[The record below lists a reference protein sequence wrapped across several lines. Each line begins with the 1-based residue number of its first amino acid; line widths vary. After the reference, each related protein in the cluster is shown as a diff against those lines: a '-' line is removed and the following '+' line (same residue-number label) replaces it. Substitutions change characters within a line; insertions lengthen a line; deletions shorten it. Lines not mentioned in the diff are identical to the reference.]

1 MPALICLSLWASSI
15 FLESIRLEPTVE
27 PTTTS
32 VKYIR
37 THLDILP
44 RQFKLT
50 AVIMGMDKGKRH
62 KAETRNCPI
71 CNEPIPLRLLGKHAE
86 LESSRVDEIIG
97 HIGSE
102 EPFLD
107 LSYESYS
114 NPTFAVASTSDLATS
129 HGRRSAVRARR
140 SILEKTA
147 PVRAQ
152 STVISKAIQSIKR
165 NRKNRHGKLRDMTRE
180 DDEGHLASRLR
191 YTSGRE
197 DVVCPVCLDTV
208 QGDEDVQDAHIEA
221 CVANESVRLEE
232 ERLKREE
239 QEIAEAEEVD
249 IGDDDAAGHFGDV
262 RGTGFHT
269 RNHSERDVED
279 EIDIDGDD
287 AEFFGSAQFHEA
299 DILDID
305 APPTTAARTQ
315 PTSGRLQAGVVDD
328 SCPEQETEEDQ
339 PAKVL
344 RDLIADSKA
353 RQNSAT
359 QEVATIPEI
368 DKADVAI
375 LMARSRGNQAAL
387 VTALENKIQLLEGP
401 LAQSPSSSPPLCR
414 ICIEPYSE
422 PTVSTG
428 CWHTCCRECW
438 LRCLGSTKLCPI
450 CKRITAAMDLRR
462 VYL

>member
-1 MPALICLSLWASSI
+1 
-15 FLESIRLEPTVE
+15 
-27 PTTTS
+27 
-32 VKYIR
+32 
-37 THLDILP
+37 
-44 RQFKLT
+44 
-50 AVIMGMDKGKRH
+50 MGLDKGKRKRSTRNTVNEEIQQVAETSAAGSSRVSPSPEAPPIKRSRH

-71 CNEPIPLRLLGKHAE
+71 CNEPIPLRLLGKHVE
-86 LESSRVDEIIG
+86 LEVSRVDEIIG

-107 LSYESYS
+107 LSYESFGH
-114 NPTFAVASTSDLATS
+114 NPIPVVGSTSELARS
-129 HGRRSAVRARR
+129 ASQGRRSAIRARR

-152 STVISKAIQSIKR
+152 STVVTKVIQSIKR
-165 NRKNRHGKLRDMTRE
+165 NRKNRHGKLREMTRE
-180 DDEGHLASRLR
+180 DDDGYSASRPR
-191 YTSGRE
+191 HTSGRGE
-197 DVVCPVCLDTV
+197 IVCPVCLTTV
-208 QGDEDVQDAHIEA
+208 GGDEDVQDAHIEA
-221 CVANESVRLEE
+221 CVANESMRLEE
-232 ERLKREE
+232 ERLRRERQEREE
-239 QEIAEAEEVD
+239 AQEVD

-269 RNHSERDVED
+269 RNHAEADVED

-287 AEFFGSAQFHEA
+287 ADIFGSAQFHET
-299 DILDID
+299 DILDAD
-305 APPTTAARTQ
+305 APVTTAARTL
-315 PTSGRLQAGVVDD
+315 PTSGRPQVGGLDD

-344 RDLIADSKA
+344 RELIADSKA
-353 RQNSAT
+353 PQTSVT
-359 QEVATIPEI
+359 QEVAVISDIE
-368 DKADVAI
+368 KAEVAI
-375 LMARSRGNQAAL
+375 LMAKNRGNQAAL
-387 VTALENKIQLLEGP
+387 VTALENKIKLLEGP
-401 LAQSPSSSPPLCR
+401 QAQSASSSPLLCR
-414 ICIEPYSE
+414 ICIEPYNE